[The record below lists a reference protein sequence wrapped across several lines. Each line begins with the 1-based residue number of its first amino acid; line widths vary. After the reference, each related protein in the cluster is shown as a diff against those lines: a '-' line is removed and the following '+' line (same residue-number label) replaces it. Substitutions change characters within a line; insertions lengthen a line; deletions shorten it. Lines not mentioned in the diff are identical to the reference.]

1 MSTTSKWY
9 LTSKKNKSKRA
20 PCRGIGD
27 CGARFSLLVNKSTA
41 NPRGAGG
48 AKGYALFAGQQNAQH
63 GFFYMQAVFGFI
75 KNLVCVGFK
84 NVGGDLLA
92 AVGGQGMLH
101 DTVRLG

>member
-1 MSTTSKWY
+1 MPRDRRLCCPSKQ
-9 LTSKKNKSKRA
+9 KHRQ
-20 PCRGIGD
+20 PQGG
-27 CGARFSLLVNKSTA
+27 
-41 NPRGAGG
+41 GAGG

-101 DTVRLG
+101 DTVRLGQRHAGLHPGRSR